1 MYSDVEKNAI
11 YRVIAERRDMRHFIN
26 KPVEEKIL
34 NKIFHAA
41 NHAPSVGL
49 MQPWR
54 FIRISDSNLRQK
66 LFKLVDKERVLTAK
80 ALNKREDEFMKLK
93 VEGILECGE
102 LIVVAL
108 PNEREQ
114 HIFGRRTMPK
124 MDLASTACAIQNMWL
139 VARAEEIGMGWVSIF
154 EPDELSSLLNMPEG
168 SEPIAILCIGHVDAF
183 YDEPMLISE
192 KWTSKTDIE
201 NFVYENSWGCSDITS
216 AKRTSSGLELEL
228 EPND

>member
-1 MYSDVEKNAI
+1 MYSELEKNAI

-26 KPVEEKIL
+26 KSVDPEIL
-34 NKIFHAA
+34 TKIFNAA
-41 NHAPSVGL
+41 NQAPSVGL

-54 FIRISDSNLRQK
+54 FVRITNSDIRKDIYT
-66 LFKLVDKERVLTAK
+66 LVDKERVLTAK

-108 PNEREQ
+108 PNDREQ
-114 HIFGRRTMPK
+114 HIFGRRTMPQ

-154 EPDELSSLLNMPEG
+154 EPKELSSLLIMPEG
-168 SEPIAILCIGHVDAF
+168 SEPVAILCIGHVEKF

-192 KWTSKTDIE
+192 NWTSKTEIE
-201 NFVYENSWGCSDITS
+201 NLVFENSWDSSNITA
-216 AKRTSSGLELEL
+216 AKLETET
-228 EPND
+228 EIND